1 MFNDKDIEV
10 EKTNIIEKAK
20 KKTLKKKAF
29 FLSLVFF
36 MVFSAFFL
44 FLDKNVGWHRI
55 TWAFYPIFAMGVIVL
70 FQGIFAFDFFGLA
83 NRWEKEEIRKEVEK
97 RRKVLEAFEE
107 EYGDIEELE
116 LEDLREI
123 RKAHQDTDFV

>member
-1 MFNDKDIEV
+1 M
-10 EKTNIIEKAK
+10 EKTNILEKAK
-20 KKTLKKKAF
+20 RKTWKKKAF

-36 MVFSAFFL
+36 LVFSAFFM
-44 FLDKNVGWHRI
+44 FLDVNVGYHRV

-83 NRWEKEEIRKEVEK
+83 NQWEKEEIRKEVEK

-107 EYGDIEELE
+107 EYGELDE
-116 LEDLREI
+116 LDLDDLREI
-123 RKAHQDTDFV
+123 RKAHRDTDFV